1 MNNRKR
7 NLLICLYWVSMTG
20 IVSHAQDQNIAALI
34 QQLEH
39 ADVAVQNRARQSLV
53 EIGEA
58 TVPALIEALS
68 DHDRVSRKNATRVL
82 ARIGQPAVPALIAAL
97 DHENVIVRLQVVE
110 ALRTM
115 RTYLPHKNI
124 VRGLIK
130 ALKDEDPEVRDQA
143 IENFLSIGEST
154 PEAIPA
160 LVRLLYY
167 GSPFLDLGAGCILLK
182 SMGDQGRVALTEAL
196 HNSQWSLRFG
206 AAVAYGYAFELT
218 YDRLDFD
225 GGPLP
230 EAVVP
235 MLAEGLT
242 HPDEDAREL
251 AARILRDLRS
261 CRIDEA
267 DDARKALEAFPP
279 FALVSGTIKDGDTV
293 VDLDSLNTG
302 GITFKFNH
310 LIQGG
315 RITIKPV
322 GGKPL
327 GWKSQWRR
335 HSVTITPQTG
345 KELVRGKVYMIQL
358 RDFKDVVWNRVD
370 TDITFTT
377 K

>member
-7 NLLICLYWVSMTG
+7 NLLICLYLVSMTG
-20 IVSHAQDQNIAALI
+20 IVSHAQDQNIASLI

-39 ADVAVQNRARQSLV
+39 TDVAVQNRARQSLV

-58 TVPALIEALS
+58 AVPALIEALS

-82 ARIGQPAVPALIAAL
+82 ARIGLPAVPALIAAL
-97 DHENVIVRLQVVE
+97 DHENVIVRRKVVDS
-110 ALRTM
+110 LHTM
-115 RTYLPHKNI
+115 KTHPPHKNI

-130 ALKDEDPEVRDQA
+130 ALKDEDPEVRHKA
-143 IENFLSIGEST
+143 MGSFISIGESA
-154 PEAIPA
+154 PEAIPG

-167 GSPFLDLGAGCILLK
+167 GSLVFSPDTAHLLLMR
-182 SMGDQGRVALTEAL
+182 MGDRGRVALTEAL

-206 AAVAYGYAFELT
+206 AAIAYGYAWT
-218 YDRLDFD
+218 YKYNKLSSDV
-225 GGPLP
+225 GPLP

-242 HPDEDAREL
+242 HPDEETREE
-251 AARILRDLRS
+251 AALILMRLSD
-261 CRIDEA
+261 CRI

-322 GGKPL
+322 GGEPL
-327 GWKSQWRR
+327 GWKSQRRR

-377 K
+377 KQ